1 MTNSASPLEAL
12 NAAIKKHNL
21 FKKPAVV
28 RNQDI
33 WGKGFPDLT
42 TLNVHASNA
51 VLQAIKQVSYGG
63 DVTSIAIV
71 AEQGVGKS
79 HVISRIRHR
88 LQAEGGALFVYASAS
103 QFSDLDRIKYQ
114 FLQTFADSFRQVGSQ
129 GVMQWQELAVAMF
142 NQATNKSFS
151 PQYII
156 QKFPAWLKKYNNL
169 MDVLINTV
177 LQCKPH
183 IGNPDIV
190 RAIFW
195 TLSQSH
201 APFAIK
207 WLAGN
212 DLADA
217 KATAMELPNP
227 GIEVKNLKAFDT
239 VGQILSLISDYSTLL
254 ICFDQLEGLEI
265 NESGYTKAQVVAS
278 ELVSNL
284 FESLNLATHSK
295 GVVIL
300 TVMLPDTWKLK
311 IKVLPGGVPVRVS
324 PSNPIDLKHLD
335 SELTVELV
343 KLWLTEFYGSRNLVP
358 PHPLYPFDENQLK
371 RLGREK
377 PPVRKVLEWCGE
389 NFVSGKPLVDPVE
402 SAYEN
407 ELAEL
412 ENSLEKYLENKKIIA
427 DAMRLS
433 FSTVIGKTI
442 EKVTIENIEDINP
455 KSSNRGYI
463 DFKIVGKED
472 GKTVKIGV
480 GIIQQSGGKG
490 VGAGL
495 KRLIDYQK
503 YDLTRGCLVRS
514 KTVKANTKGQEYL
527 DKLLSAELGGEWV
540 KLTGEDIKPLL
551 SILFVYS
558 AREDYELSEEQIFDF
573 LAKKKLAADNYLIRE
588 ILSNPAGQIPEG
600 LVDEDNLDDND
611 QMIPDTTND
620 ADDIDIDSLSNKS
633 LTQVG

>member
-12 NAAIKKHNL
+12 NAAIQNQNL

-42 TLNVHASNA
+42 TLNAHASDA

-88 LQAEGGALFVYASAS
+88 LQAEGGALFVYASAC

-114 FLQTFADSFRQVGSQ
+114 FLQTLADSFREIGSQ
-129 GVMQWQELAVAMF
+129 RVMQWQELAAAMF
-142 NQATNKSFS
+142 NQAANTSFS
-151 PQYII
+151 PQNII
-156 QKFPAWLKKYNNL
+156 QNFPAWLKRYNNL
-169 MDVLINTV
+169 MDVLTNKV

-183 IGNPDIV
+183 ISNPDIV

-195 TLSQSH
+195 TLSPSY
-201 APFAIK
+201 APFAIN

-217 KATAMELPNP
+217 KATAMGLPNP
-227 GIEVKNLKAFDT
+227 GIEAKKLKAFDT

-254 ICFDQLEGLEI
+254 ICFDQLEGLKI

-284 FESLNLATHSK
+284 FEILNLATNSK

-300 TVMLPDTWKLK
+300 TVMQPDTWRLK
-311 IKVLPGGVPVRVS
+311 IRVLQGGVPDRVS
-324 PSNPIDLKHLD
+324 PGNPIELKHLD
-335 SELTVELV
+335 SESTVELV
-343 KLWLTEFYGSRNLVP
+343 KLWLAEFYGSKKLVP
-358 PHPLYPFDENQLK
+358 PHPLYPFDENKLK
-371 RLGREK
+371 GLGREK
-377 PPVRKVLEWCGE
+377 PPVRKVLKWCEE
-389 NFVSGKPLVDPVE
+389 NFVHIKPPVDPVE

-407 ELAEL
+407 ELAGIEY
-412 ENSLEKYLENKKIIA
+412 SLEKYLEKKENIA
-427 DAMRLS
+427 DAMRLT
-433 FSTVIGKTI
+433 FSSVIGKTI
-442 EKVTIENIEDINP
+442 EKVTIESIEDIKP
-455 KSSNRGYI
+455 KSSNKGYI

-480 GIIQQSGGKG
+480 GIIQQSNGRG

-495 KRLIDYQK
+495 KRLIDYQR

-514 KTVKANTKGQEYL
+514 KTVNPRTKAQEHL
-527 DKLLSAELGGEWV
+527 DKLLSADLGGEWV

-551 SILFVYS
+551 AILFVYS
-558 AREDYELSEEQIFDF
+558 AREDYELSEEQIFNF
-573 LAKKKLAADNYLIRE
+573 IAQRKLASTNYLIRE
-588 ILSNPAGQIPEG
+588 ILSDPAGQIPEG
-600 LVDEDNLDDND
+600 LVDEDNLDNND
-611 QMIPDTTND
+611 QMIPDTTNE
-620 ADDIDIDSLSNKS
+620 ADDTDLDSLSNKS
-633 LTQVG
+633 LTLVG